1 MTQYNTP
8 SNIRPSHAPDVEV
21 NTVVAQNRPLDR
33 VRWGP
38 IMAGLFAALSLLA
51 LLSVLGM
58 AIGLSAYDPG
68 DRARNFGIGAGVWGA
83 ISMLL
88 AFFLGGWLAAKT
100 AAVRGGGNGL
110 LNGAMVWAVAIPLM
124 LYLLAGGAMSA
135 ADTAANATNA
145 ASNAAQNSQA
155 LQGQV
160 DRVISASANAPGGST
175 EAQQQT
181 SAQDPQKQED
191 ALKAARRSAWGT
203 FISLSLGL
211 AAAAMGGRAGARR
224 DHDDDHHDHGHATV
238 TGTGTGTAG
247 SASRKE

>member
-1 MTQYNTP
+1 MSQYNTP
-8 SNIRPSHAPDVEV
+8 SNIHASRAPDVEV

-100 AAVRGGGNGL
+100 AAVRGGQNGL

-124 LYLLAGGAMSA
+124 IYLLAGGAMSA
-135 ADTAANATNA
+135 ADTASNAANA

-160 DRVISASANAPGGST
+160 DRVITASANAPGGST
-175 EAQQQT
+175 DPQQQQQQVST
-181 SAQDPQKQED
+181 QTQETRDD

-224 DHDDDHHDHGHATV
+224 DHDDDRHDRGHT
-238 TGTGTGTAG
+238 TGTTGGAN
-247 SASRKE
+247 RME